1 MFTKILNISMR
12 STLIVV
18 VLLILTRLLGKK
30 QMSQLT
36 YFNYITGVTMGSV
49 AGDFISEVNMPVVDA
64 LASLIAICI
73 LTELN
78 SFIALKSTS
87 YRKVM
92 DGDDIILIKKG
103 KIIKP
108 ALKSCRMSVNILLML
123 LRQSNTFSVEEVEY
137 AILETNGSLSVMKRQ
152 QAQPIIKSD
161 LDIKA
166 EKIKNLPREV
176 ISDGKIMKVNLKEL
190 NKDEEWLKNE
200 LRKNNIHLHL
210 GDTVQEYVGDENINK
225 VITNKCEIDC
235 DLVVMAIGVKP
246 NTSFIKN
253 TDIKTLPN
261 GAIIVDEYGKT
272 SVNDIYAA
280 GDCATIKNLST
291 NEDMYVPLAT
301 GANKLGRIVG
311 ENLAGANSVFPGSL
325 ASSCIKVLDMEAAVT
340 GLTEER
346 AKALNINYK
355 TSFISNFNQTHYYP
369 GREKVYIKLVY
380 DADTKVL
387 LGGQVAGYKDAVQRA
402 NVLATAI
409 TAKMTTTQLGMLDL
423 CYAPPFATTWD
434 VLNISGNV
442 SK

>member
-176 ISDGKIMKVNLKEL
+176 ISDAKIMKVNLKEL

-200 LRKNNIHLHL
+200 LRKNNI
-210 GDTVQEYVGDENINK
+210 ES
-225 VITNKCEIDC
+225 
-235 DLVVMAIGVKP
+235 VKDVFYAEVR
-246 NTSFIKN
+246 S
-253 TDIKTLPN
+253 DGTL
-261 GAIIVDEYGKT
+261 Y
-272 SVNDIYAA
+272 
-280 GDCATIKNLST
+280 
-291 NEDMYVPLAT
+291 
-301 GANKLGRIVG
+301 
-311 ENLAGANSVFPGSL
+311 
-325 ASSCIKVLDMEAAVT
+325 
-340 GLTEER
+340 
-346 AKALNINYK
+346 
-355 TSFISNFNQTHYYP
+355 IS
-369 GREKVYIKLVY
+369 E
-380 DADTKVL
+380 
-387 LGGQVAGYKDAVQRA
+387 
-402 NVLATAI
+402 
-409 TAKMTTTQLGMLDL
+409 
-423 CYAPPFATTWD
+423 
-434 VLNISGNV
+434 
-442 SK
+442 

>member
-123 LRQSNTFSVEEVEY
+123 LRQSNIFSVEEVEY

-200 LRKNNIHLHL
+200 LRKNNI
-210 GDTVQEYVGDENINK
+210 ES
-225 VITNKCEIDC
+225 
-235 DLVVMAIGVKP
+235 VKDVFYAEVR
-246 NTSFIKN
+246 S
-253 TDIKTLPN
+253 DGTL
-261 GAIIVDEYGKT
+261 Y
-272 SVNDIYAA
+272 
-280 GDCATIKNLST
+280 
-291 NEDMYVPLAT
+291 
-301 GANKLGRIVG
+301 
-311 ENLAGANSVFPGSL
+311 
-325 ASSCIKVLDMEAAVT
+325 
-340 GLTEER
+340 
-346 AKALNINYK
+346 
-355 TSFISNFNQTHYYP
+355 IS
-369 GREKVYIKLVY
+369 E
-380 DADTKVL
+380 
-387 LGGQVAGYKDAVQRA
+387 
-402 NVLATAI
+402 
-409 TAKMTTTQLGMLDL
+409 
-423 CYAPPFATTWD
+423 
-434 VLNISGNV
+434 
-442 SK
+442 

>member
-1 MFTKILNISMR
+1 MFTKILNLSIR

-18 VLLILTRLLGKK
+18 VLFILTRLLGKK

-200 LRKNNIHLHL
+200 LRKNNI
-210 GDTVQEYVGDENINK
+210 ES
-225 VITNKCEIDC
+225 
-235 DLVVMAIGVKP
+235 VKDVFYAEVR
-246 NTSFIKN
+246 S
-253 TDIKTLPN
+253 DGTL
-261 GAIIVDEYGKT
+261 Y
-272 SVNDIYAA
+272 
-280 GDCATIKNLST
+280 
-291 NEDMYVPLAT
+291 
-301 GANKLGRIVG
+301 
-311 ENLAGANSVFPGSL
+311 
-325 ASSCIKVLDMEAAVT
+325 
-340 GLTEER
+340 
-346 AKALNINYK
+346 
-355 TSFISNFNQTHYYP
+355 IS
-369 GREKVYIKLVY
+369 E
-380 DADTKVL
+380 
-387 LGGQVAGYKDAVQRA
+387 
-402 NVLATAI
+402 
-409 TAKMTTTQLGMLDL
+409 
-423 CYAPPFATTWD
+423 
-434 VLNISGNV
+434 
-442 SK
+442 

>member
-200 LRKNNIHLHL
+200 LRKNNI
-210 GDTVQEYVGDENINK
+210 ES
-225 VITNKCEIDC
+225 
-235 DLVVMAIGVKP
+235 VKDVFYAEVR
-246 NTSFIKN
+246 S
-253 TDIKTLPN
+253 DGTL
-261 GAIIVDEYGKT
+261 Y
-272 SVNDIYAA
+272 
-280 GDCATIKNLST
+280 
-291 NEDMYVPLAT
+291 
-301 GANKLGRIVG
+301 
-311 ENLAGANSVFPGSL
+311 
-325 ASSCIKVLDMEAAVT
+325 
-340 GLTEER
+340 
-346 AKALNINYK
+346 
-355 TSFISNFNQTHYYP
+355 ISQ
-369 GREKVYIKLVY
+369 
-380 DADTKVL
+380 
-387 LGGQVAGYKDAVQRA
+387 
-402 NVLATAI
+402 
-409 TAKMTTTQLGMLDL
+409 
-423 CYAPPFATTWD
+423 
-434 VLNISGNV
+434 
-442 SK
+442 

>member
-123 LRQSNTFSVEEVEY
+123 LRQSNTFSVEEVAY

-200 LRKNNIHLHL
+200 LRKNNI
-210 GDTVQEYVGDENINK
+210 ES
-225 VITNKCEIDC
+225 
-235 DLVVMAIGVKP
+235 VKDVFYAEVR
-246 NTSFIKN
+246 S
-253 TDIKTLPN
+253 DGTL
-261 GAIIVDEYGKT
+261 Y
-272 SVNDIYAA
+272 
-280 GDCATIKNLST
+280 
-291 NEDMYVPLAT
+291 
-301 GANKLGRIVG
+301 
-311 ENLAGANSVFPGSL
+311 
-325 ASSCIKVLDMEAAVT
+325 
-340 GLTEER
+340 
-346 AKALNINYK
+346 
-355 TSFISNFNQTHYYP
+355 IS
-369 GREKVYIKLVY
+369 E
-380 DADTKVL
+380 
-387 LGGQVAGYKDAVQRA
+387 
-402 NVLATAI
+402 
-409 TAKMTTTQLGMLDL
+409 
-423 CYAPPFATTWD
+423 
-434 VLNISGNV
+434 
-442 SK
+442 

>member
-176 ISDGKIMKVNLKEL
+176 ISDVKIMKVNLKEL

-200 LRKNNIHLHL
+200 LRKNNI
-210 GDTVQEYVGDENINK
+210 ES
-225 VITNKCEIDC
+225 
-235 DLVVMAIGVKP
+235 VKDVFYAEVR
-246 NTSFIKN
+246 S
-253 TDIKTLPN
+253 DGTL
-261 GAIIVDEYGKT
+261 Y
-272 SVNDIYAA
+272 
-280 GDCATIKNLST
+280 
-291 NEDMYVPLAT
+291 
-301 GANKLGRIVG
+301 
-311 ENLAGANSVFPGSL
+311 
-325 ASSCIKVLDMEAAVT
+325 
-340 GLTEER
+340 
-346 AKALNINYK
+346 
-355 TSFISNFNQTHYYP
+355 IS
-369 GREKVYIKLVY
+369 E
-380 DADTKVL
+380 
-387 LGGQVAGYKDAVQRA
+387 
-402 NVLATAI
+402 
-409 TAKMTTTQLGMLDL
+409 
-423 CYAPPFATTWD
+423 
-434 VLNISGNV
+434 
-442 SK
+442 

>member
-18 VLLILTRLLGKK
+18 VILILTRLLGKK

-137 AILETNGSLSVMKRQ
+137 AILETNGCLSVMKRQ

-200 LRKNNIHLHL
+200 LRKNNI
-210 GDTVQEYVGDENINK
+210 ES
-225 VITNKCEIDC
+225 
-235 DLVVMAIGVKP
+235 VKDVFYAEVR
-246 NTSFIKN
+246 S
-253 TDIKTLPN
+253 DGTL
-261 GAIIVDEYGKT
+261 Y
-272 SVNDIYAA
+272 
-280 GDCATIKNLST
+280 
-291 NEDMYVPLAT
+291 
-301 GANKLGRIVG
+301 
-311 ENLAGANSVFPGSL
+311 
-325 ASSCIKVLDMEAAVT
+325 
-340 GLTEER
+340 
-346 AKALNINYK
+346 
-355 TSFISNFNQTHYYP
+355 IS
-369 GREKVYIKLVY
+369 E
-380 DADTKVL
+380 
-387 LGGQVAGYKDAVQRA
+387 
-402 NVLATAI
+402 
-409 TAKMTTTQLGMLDL
+409 
-423 CYAPPFATTWD
+423 
-434 VLNISGNV
+434 
-442 SK
+442 

>member
-176 ISDGKIMKVNLKEL
+176 ISDGKIMKANLKEL

-200 LRKNNIHLHL
+200 LRKNNI
-210 GDTVQEYVGDENINK
+210 ES
-225 VITNKCEIDC
+225 
-235 DLVVMAIGVKP
+235 VKDVFYAEVR
-246 NTSFIKN
+246 S
-253 TDIKTLPN
+253 DGTL
-261 GAIIVDEYGKT
+261 Y
-272 SVNDIYAA
+272 
-280 GDCATIKNLST
+280 
-291 NEDMYVPLAT
+291 
-301 GANKLGRIVG
+301 
-311 ENLAGANSVFPGSL
+311 
-325 ASSCIKVLDMEAAVT
+325 
-340 GLTEER
+340 
-346 AKALNINYK
+346 
-355 TSFISNFNQTHYYP
+355 IS
-369 GREKVYIKLVY
+369 E
-380 DADTKVL
+380 
-387 LGGQVAGYKDAVQRA
+387 
-402 NVLATAI
+402 
-409 TAKMTTTQLGMLDL
+409 
-423 CYAPPFATTWD
+423 
-434 VLNISGNV
+434 
-442 SK
+442 

>member
-108 ALKSCRMSVNILLML
+108 ALKSWRMSVNILLML

-200 LRKNNIHLHL
+200 LRKNNI
-210 GDTVQEYVGDENINK
+210 ES
-225 VITNKCEIDC
+225 
-235 DLVVMAIGVKP
+235 VKDVFYAEVR
-246 NTSFIKN
+246 S
-253 TDIKTLPN
+253 DGTL
-261 GAIIVDEYGKT
+261 Y
-272 SVNDIYAA
+272 
-280 GDCATIKNLST
+280 
-291 NEDMYVPLAT
+291 
-301 GANKLGRIVG
+301 
-311 ENLAGANSVFPGSL
+311 
-325 ASSCIKVLDMEAAVT
+325 
-340 GLTEER
+340 
-346 AKALNINYK
+346 
-355 TSFISNFNQTHYYP
+355 IS
-369 GREKVYIKLVY
+369 E
-380 DADTKVL
+380 
-387 LGGQVAGYKDAVQRA
+387 
-402 NVLATAI
+402 
-409 TAKMTTTQLGMLDL
+409 
-423 CYAPPFATTWD
+423 
-434 VLNISGNV
+434 
-442 SK
+442 

>member
-92 DGDDIILIKKG
+92 DGDDIILIQKG

-200 LRKNNIHLHL
+200 LRKNNI
-210 GDTVQEYVGDENINK
+210 ES
-225 VITNKCEIDC
+225 
-235 DLVVMAIGVKP
+235 VKDVFYAEVR
-246 NTSFIKN
+246 S
-253 TDIKTLPN
+253 DGTL
-261 GAIIVDEYGKT
+261 Y
-272 SVNDIYAA
+272 
-280 GDCATIKNLST
+280 
-291 NEDMYVPLAT
+291 
-301 GANKLGRIVG
+301 
-311 ENLAGANSVFPGSL
+311 
-325 ASSCIKVLDMEAAVT
+325 
-340 GLTEER
+340 
-346 AKALNINYK
+346 
-355 TSFISNFNQTHYYP
+355 IS
-369 GREKVYIKLVY
+369 E
-380 DADTKVL
+380 
-387 LGGQVAGYKDAVQRA
+387 
-402 NVLATAI
+402 
-409 TAKMTTTQLGMLDL
+409 
-423 CYAPPFATTWD
+423 
-434 VLNISGNV
+434 
-442 SK
+442 

>member
-1 MFTKILNISMR
+1 MR

-36 YFNYITGVTMGSV
+36 YFNYMGSV

-200 LRKNNIHLHL
+200 LRKNNI
-210 GDTVQEYVGDENINK
+210 ES
-225 VITNKCEIDC
+225 
-235 DLVVMAIGVKP
+235 VKDVFYAEVR
-246 NTSFIKN
+246 S
-253 TDIKTLPN
+253 DGTL
-261 GAIIVDEYGKT
+261 Y
-272 SVNDIYAA
+272 
-280 GDCATIKNLST
+280 
-291 NEDMYVPLAT
+291 
-301 GANKLGRIVG
+301 
-311 ENLAGANSVFPGSL
+311 
-325 ASSCIKVLDMEAAVT
+325 
-340 GLTEER
+340 
-346 AKALNINYK
+346 
-355 TSFISNFNQTHYYP
+355 IS
-369 GREKVYIKLVY
+369 E
-380 DADTKVL
+380 
-387 LGGQVAGYKDAVQRA
+387 
-402 NVLATAI
+402 
-409 TAKMTTTQLGMLDL
+409 
-423 CYAPPFATTWD
+423 
-434 VLNISGNV
+434 
-442 SK
+442 

>member
-49 AGDFISEVNMPVVDA
+49 AGDFISEVNMPVVDT

-78 SFIALKSTS
+78 SFIVLKSTS

-108 ALKSCRMSVNILLML
+108 CRMSVNILLML

-200 LRKNNIHLHL
+200 LRKNNI
-210 GDTVQEYVGDENINK
+210 ES
-225 VITNKCEIDC
+225 
-235 DLVVMAIGVKP
+235 VKDVFYAEVR
-246 NTSFIKN
+246 S
-253 TDIKTLPN
+253 DGTL
-261 GAIIVDEYGKT
+261 Y
-272 SVNDIYAA
+272 
-280 GDCATIKNLST
+280 
-291 NEDMYVPLAT
+291 
-301 GANKLGRIVG
+301 
-311 ENLAGANSVFPGSL
+311 
-325 ASSCIKVLDMEAAVT
+325 
-340 GLTEER
+340 
-346 AKALNINYK
+346 
-355 TSFISNFNQTHYYP
+355 IS
-369 GREKVYIKLVY
+369 E
-380 DADTKVL
+380 
-387 LGGQVAGYKDAVQRA
+387 
-402 NVLATAI
+402 
-409 TAKMTTTQLGMLDL
+409 
-423 CYAPPFATTWD
+423 
-434 VLNISGNV
+434 
-442 SK
+442 

>member
-161 LDIKA
+161 LDIKS

-200 LRKNNIHLHL
+200 LRKNNI
-210 GDTVQEYVGDENINK
+210 ES
-225 VITNKCEIDC
+225 
-235 DLVVMAIGVKP
+235 VKDVFYAEVR
-246 NTSFIKN
+246 S
-253 TDIKTLPN
+253 DGTL
-261 GAIIVDEYGKT
+261 Y
-272 SVNDIYAA
+272 
-280 GDCATIKNLST
+280 
-291 NEDMYVPLAT
+291 
-301 GANKLGRIVG
+301 
-311 ENLAGANSVFPGSL
+311 
-325 ASSCIKVLDMEAAVT
+325 
-340 GLTEER
+340 
-346 AKALNINYK
+346 
-355 TSFISNFNQTHYYP
+355 IS
-369 GREKVYIKLVY
+369 E
-380 DADTKVL
+380 
-387 LGGQVAGYKDAVQRA
+387 
-402 NVLATAI
+402 
-409 TAKMTTTQLGMLDL
+409 
-423 CYAPPFATTWD
+423 
-434 VLNISGNV
+434 
-442 SK
+442 

>member
-161 LDIKA
+161 LDKKA

-200 LRKNNIHLHL
+200 LRKNNI
-210 GDTVQEYVGDENINK
+210 ES
-225 VITNKCEIDC
+225 
-235 DLVVMAIGVKP
+235 VKDVFYAEVR
-246 NTSFIKN
+246 S
-253 TDIKTLPN
+253 DGTL
-261 GAIIVDEYGKT
+261 Y
-272 SVNDIYAA
+272 
-280 GDCATIKNLST
+280 
-291 NEDMYVPLAT
+291 
-301 GANKLGRIVG
+301 
-311 ENLAGANSVFPGSL
+311 
-325 ASSCIKVLDMEAAVT
+325 
-340 GLTEER
+340 
-346 AKALNINYK
+346 
-355 TSFISNFNQTHYYP
+355 IS
-369 GREKVYIKLVY
+369 E
-380 DADTKVL
+380 
-387 LGGQVAGYKDAVQRA
+387 
-402 NVLATAI
+402 
-409 TAKMTTTQLGMLDL
+409 
-423 CYAPPFATTWD
+423 
-434 VLNISGNV
+434 
-442 SK
+442 

>member
-12 STLIVV
+12 TTLIVV

-200 LRKNNIHLHL
+200 LRKNNI
-210 GDTVQEYVGDENINK
+210 ES
-225 VITNKCEIDC
+225 
-235 DLVVMAIGVKP
+235 VKDVFYAEVR
-246 NTSFIKN
+246 S
-253 TDIKTLPN
+253 DGTL
-261 GAIIVDEYGKT
+261 Y
-272 SVNDIYAA
+272 
-280 GDCATIKNLST
+280 
-291 NEDMYVPLAT
+291 
-301 GANKLGRIVG
+301 
-311 ENLAGANSVFPGSL
+311 
-325 ASSCIKVLDMEAAVT
+325 
-340 GLTEER
+340 
-346 AKALNINYK
+346 
-355 TSFISNFNQTHYYP
+355 IS
-369 GREKVYIKLVY
+369 E
-380 DADTKVL
+380 
-387 LGGQVAGYKDAVQRA
+387 
-402 NVLATAI
+402 
-409 TAKMTTTQLGMLDL
+409 
-423 CYAPPFATTWD
+423 
-434 VLNISGNV
+434 
-442 SK
+442 

>member
-1 MFTKILNISMR
+1 MFTKVLNISMR

-161 LDIKA
+161 LGIKA

-200 LRKNNIHLHL
+200 LRKNNI
-210 GDTVQEYVGDENINK
+210 ES
-225 VITNKCEIDC
+225 
-235 DLVVMAIGVKP
+235 VKDVFYAEVR
-246 NTSFIKN
+246 S
-253 TDIKTLPN
+253 DGTL
-261 GAIIVDEYGKT
+261 Y
-272 SVNDIYAA
+272 
-280 GDCATIKNLST
+280 
-291 NEDMYVPLAT
+291 
-301 GANKLGRIVG
+301 
-311 ENLAGANSVFPGSL
+311 
-325 ASSCIKVLDMEAAVT
+325 
-340 GLTEER
+340 
-346 AKALNINYK
+346 
-355 TSFISNFNQTHYYP
+355 IS
-369 GREKVYIKLVY
+369 E
-380 DADTKVL
+380 
-387 LGGQVAGYKDAVQRA
+387 
-402 NVLATAI
+402 
-409 TAKMTTTQLGMLDL
+409 
-423 CYAPPFATTWD
+423 
-434 VLNISGNV
+434 
-442 SK
+442 

>member
-18 VLLILTRLLGKK
+18 VLLILTRLLGIK

-200 LRKNNIHLHL
+200 LRKNNI
-210 GDTVQEYVGDENINK
+210 ES
-225 VITNKCEIDC
+225 
-235 DLVVMAIGVKP
+235 VKDVFYAEVR
-246 NTSFIKN
+246 S
-253 TDIKTLPN
+253 DGTL
-261 GAIIVDEYGKT
+261 Y
-272 SVNDIYAA
+272 
-280 GDCATIKNLST
+280 
-291 NEDMYVPLAT
+291 
-301 GANKLGRIVG
+301 
-311 ENLAGANSVFPGSL
+311 
-325 ASSCIKVLDMEAAVT
+325 
-340 GLTEER
+340 
-346 AKALNINYK
+346 
-355 TSFISNFNQTHYYP
+355 IS
-369 GREKVYIKLVY
+369 E
-380 DADTKVL
+380 
-387 LGGQVAGYKDAVQRA
+387 
-402 NVLATAI
+402 
-409 TAKMTTTQLGMLDL
+409 
-423 CYAPPFATTWD
+423 
-434 VLNISGNV
+434 
-442 SK
+442 

>member
-152 QAQPIIKSD
+152 HAQPIIKSD

-200 LRKNNIHLHL
+200 LRKNNI
-210 GDTVQEYVGDENINK
+210 ES
-225 VITNKCEIDC
+225 
-235 DLVVMAIGVKP
+235 VKDVFYAEVR
-246 NTSFIKN
+246 S
-253 TDIKTLPN
+253 DGTL
-261 GAIIVDEYGKT
+261 Y
-272 SVNDIYAA
+272 
-280 GDCATIKNLST
+280 
-291 NEDMYVPLAT
+291 
-301 GANKLGRIVG
+301 
-311 ENLAGANSVFPGSL
+311 
-325 ASSCIKVLDMEAAVT
+325 
-340 GLTEER
+340 
-346 AKALNINYK
+346 
-355 TSFISNFNQTHYYP
+355 IS
-369 GREKVYIKLVY
+369 E
-380 DADTKVL
+380 
-387 LGGQVAGYKDAVQRA
+387 
-402 NVLATAI
+402 
-409 TAKMTTTQLGMLDL
+409 
-423 CYAPPFATTWD
+423 
-434 VLNISGNV
+434 
-442 SK
+442 

>member
-200 LRKNNIHLHL
+200 LRKNNI
-210 GDTVQEYVGDENINK
+210 ES
-225 VITNKCEIDC
+225 
-235 DLVVMAIGVKP
+235 VKDVFY
-246 NTSFIKN
+246 SEVRS
-253 TDIKTLPN
+253 DGTL
-261 GAIIVDEYGKT
+261 Y
-272 SVNDIYAA
+272 
-280 GDCATIKNLST
+280 
-291 NEDMYVPLAT
+291 
-301 GANKLGRIVG
+301 
-311 ENLAGANSVFPGSL
+311 
-325 ASSCIKVLDMEAAVT
+325 
-340 GLTEER
+340 
-346 AKALNINYK
+346 
-355 TSFISNFNQTHYYP
+355 IS
-369 GREKVYIKLVY
+369 E
-380 DADTKVL
+380 
-387 LGGQVAGYKDAVQRA
+387 
-402 NVLATAI
+402 
-409 TAKMTTTQLGMLDL
+409 
-423 CYAPPFATTWD
+423 
-434 VLNISGNV
+434 
-442 SK
+442 

>member
-152 QAQPIIKSD
+152 QGQPIIKSD

-200 LRKNNIHLHL
+200 LRKNNI
-210 GDTVQEYVGDENINK
+210 ES
-225 VITNKCEIDC
+225 
-235 DLVVMAIGVKP
+235 VKDVFYAEVR
-246 NTSFIKN
+246 S
-253 TDIKTLPN
+253 DGTL
-261 GAIIVDEYGKT
+261 Y
-272 SVNDIYAA
+272 
-280 GDCATIKNLST
+280 
-291 NEDMYVPLAT
+291 
-301 GANKLGRIVG
+301 
-311 ENLAGANSVFPGSL
+311 
-325 ASSCIKVLDMEAAVT
+325 
-340 GLTEER
+340 
-346 AKALNINYK
+346 
-355 TSFISNFNQTHYYP
+355 IS
-369 GREKVYIKLVY
+369 E
-380 DADTKVL
+380 
-387 LGGQVAGYKDAVQRA
+387 
-402 NVLATAI
+402 
-409 TAKMTTTQLGMLDL
+409 
-423 CYAPPFATTWD
+423 
-434 VLNISGNV
+434 
-442 SK
+442 

>member
-73 LTELN
+73 LIELN

-200 LRKNNIHLHL
+200 LRKNNI
-210 GDTVQEYVGDENINK
+210 ES
-225 VITNKCEIDC
+225 
-235 DLVVMAIGVKP
+235 VKDVFYAEVR
-246 NTSFIKN
+246 S
-253 TDIKTLPN
+253 DGTL
-261 GAIIVDEYGKT
+261 Y
-272 SVNDIYAA
+272 
-280 GDCATIKNLST
+280 
-291 NEDMYVPLAT
+291 
-301 GANKLGRIVG
+301 
-311 ENLAGANSVFPGSL
+311 
-325 ASSCIKVLDMEAAVT
+325 
-340 GLTEER
+340 
-346 AKALNINYK
+346 
-355 TSFISNFNQTHYYP
+355 IS
-369 GREKVYIKLVY
+369 E
-380 DADTKVL
+380 
-387 LGGQVAGYKDAVQRA
+387 
-402 NVLATAI
+402 
-409 TAKMTTTQLGMLDL
+409 
-423 CYAPPFATTWD
+423 
-434 VLNISGNV
+434 
-442 SK
+442 

>member
-200 LRKNNIHLHL
+200 LRKNNI
-210 GDTVQEYVGDENINK
+210 ES
-225 VITNKCEIDC
+225 
-235 DLVVMAIGVKP
+235 VKDVFYAEVR
-246 NTSFIKN
+246 S
-253 TDIKTLPN
+253 DGTL
-261 GAIIVDEYGKT
+261 Y
-272 SVNDIYAA
+272 
-280 GDCATIKNLST
+280 
-291 NEDMYVPLAT
+291 
-301 GANKLGRIVG
+301 
-311 ENLAGANSVFPGSL
+311 
-325 ASSCIKVLDMEAAVT
+325 
-340 GLTEER
+340 
-346 AKALNINYK
+346 
-355 TSFISNFNQTHYYP
+355 IS
-369 GREKVYIKLVY
+369 E
-380 DADTKVL
+380 
-387 LGGQVAGYKDAVQRA
+387 
-402 NVLATAI
+402 
-409 TAKMTTTQLGMLDL
+409 
-423 CYAPPFATTWD
+423 
-434 VLNISGNV
+434 
-442 SK
+442 

>member
-190 NKDEEWLKNE
+190 NKDVEWLKNE
-200 LRKNNIHLHL
+200 LRKNNI
-210 GDTVQEYVGDENINK
+210 ES
-225 VITNKCEIDC
+225 
-235 DLVVMAIGVKP
+235 VKDVFYAEVR
-246 NTSFIKN
+246 S
-253 TDIKTLPN
+253 DGTL
-261 GAIIVDEYGKT
+261 Y
-272 SVNDIYAA
+272 
-280 GDCATIKNLST
+280 
-291 NEDMYVPLAT
+291 
-301 GANKLGRIVG
+301 
-311 ENLAGANSVFPGSL
+311 
-325 ASSCIKVLDMEAAVT
+325 
-340 GLTEER
+340 
-346 AKALNINYK
+346 
-355 TSFISNFNQTHYYP
+355 IS
-369 GREKVYIKLVY
+369 E
-380 DADTKVL
+380 
-387 LGGQVAGYKDAVQRA
+387 
-402 NVLATAI
+402 
-409 TAKMTTTQLGMLDL
+409 
-423 CYAPPFATTWD
+423 
-434 VLNISGNV
+434 
-442 SK
+442 

>member
-176 ISDGKIMKVNLKEL
+176 ISEGKIMKANLKEL

-200 LRKNNIHLHL
+200 LRKNNI
-210 GDTVQEYVGDENINK
+210 ES
-225 VITNKCEIDC
+225 
-235 DLVVMAIGVKP
+235 VKDVFYAEVR
-246 NTSFIKN
+246 S
-253 TDIKTLPN
+253 DGTL
-261 GAIIVDEYGKT
+261 Y
-272 SVNDIYAA
+272 
-280 GDCATIKNLST
+280 
-291 NEDMYVPLAT
+291 
-301 GANKLGRIVG
+301 
-311 ENLAGANSVFPGSL
+311 
-325 ASSCIKVLDMEAAVT
+325 
-340 GLTEER
+340 
-346 AKALNINYK
+346 
-355 TSFISNFNQTHYYP
+355 IS
-369 GREKVYIKLVY
+369 E
-380 DADTKVL
+380 
-387 LGGQVAGYKDAVQRA
+387 
-402 NVLATAI
+402 
-409 TAKMTTTQLGMLDL
+409 
-423 CYAPPFATTWD
+423 
-434 VLNISGNV
+434 
-442 SK
+442 

>member
-78 SFIALKSTS
+78 SFIVLKSTS

-108 ALKSCRMSVNILLML
+108 ALKSCRMGVNILLML

-200 LRKNNIHLHL
+200 LRKNNI
-210 GDTVQEYVGDENINK
+210 ES
-225 VITNKCEIDC
+225 
-235 DLVVMAIGVKP
+235 VKDVFYAEVR
-246 NTSFIKN
+246 S
-253 TDIKTLPN
+253 DGTL
-261 GAIIVDEYGKT
+261 Y
-272 SVNDIYAA
+272 
-280 GDCATIKNLST
+280 
-291 NEDMYVPLAT
+291 
-301 GANKLGRIVG
+301 
-311 ENLAGANSVFPGSL
+311 
-325 ASSCIKVLDMEAAVT
+325 
-340 GLTEER
+340 
-346 AKALNINYK
+346 
-355 TSFISNFNQTHYYP
+355 IS
-369 GREKVYIKLVY
+369 E
-380 DADTKVL
+380 
-387 LGGQVAGYKDAVQRA
+387 
-402 NVLATAI
+402 
-409 TAKMTTTQLGMLDL
+409 
-423 CYAPPFATTWD
+423 
-434 VLNISGNV
+434 
-442 SK
+442 

>member
-78 SFIALKSTS
+78 SFIALKSTF

-200 LRKNNIHLHL
+200 LRKNNI
-210 GDTVQEYVGDENINK
+210 ES
-225 VITNKCEIDC
+225 
-235 DLVVMAIGVKP
+235 VKDVFYAEVR
-246 NTSFIKN
+246 S
-253 TDIKTLPN
+253 DGTL
-261 GAIIVDEYGKT
+261 Y
-272 SVNDIYAA
+272 
-280 GDCATIKNLST
+280 
-291 NEDMYVPLAT
+291 
-301 GANKLGRIVG
+301 
-311 ENLAGANSVFPGSL
+311 
-325 ASSCIKVLDMEAAVT
+325 
-340 GLTEER
+340 
-346 AKALNINYK
+346 
-355 TSFISNFNQTHYYP
+355 IS
-369 GREKVYIKLVY
+369 E
-380 DADTKVL
+380 
-387 LGGQVAGYKDAVQRA
+387 
-402 NVLATAI
+402 
-409 TAKMTTTQLGMLDL
+409 
-423 CYAPPFATTWD
+423 
-434 VLNISGNV
+434 
-442 SK
+442 

>member
-1 MFTKILNISMR
+1 
-12 STLIVV
+12 
-18 VLLILTRLLGKK
+18 
-30 QMSQLT
+30 MSQLT

-200 LRKNNIHLHL
+200 LRKNNI
-210 GDTVQEYVGDENINK
+210 ES
-225 VITNKCEIDC
+225 
-235 DLVVMAIGVKP
+235 VKDVFYAEVR
-246 NTSFIKN
+246 S
-253 TDIKTLPN
+253 DGTL
-261 GAIIVDEYGKT
+261 Y
-272 SVNDIYAA
+272 
-280 GDCATIKNLST
+280 
-291 NEDMYVPLAT
+291 
-301 GANKLGRIVG
+301 
-311 ENLAGANSVFPGSL
+311 
-325 ASSCIKVLDMEAAVT
+325 
-340 GLTEER
+340 
-346 AKALNINYK
+346 
-355 TSFISNFNQTHYYP
+355 IS
-369 GREKVYIKLVY
+369 E
-380 DADTKVL
+380 
-387 LGGQVAGYKDAVQRA
+387 
-402 NVLATAI
+402 
-409 TAKMTTTQLGMLDL
+409 
-423 CYAPPFATTWD
+423 
-434 VLNISGNV
+434 
-442 SK
+442 

>member
-137 AILETNGSLSVMKRQ
+137 AILETNGRLSVMKRQ

-200 LRKNNIHLHL
+200 LRKNNI
-210 GDTVQEYVGDENINK
+210 ES
-225 VITNKCEIDC
+225 
-235 DLVVMAIGVKP
+235 VKDVFYAEVR
-246 NTSFIKN
+246 S
-253 TDIKTLPN
+253 DGTL
-261 GAIIVDEYGKT
+261 Y
-272 SVNDIYAA
+272 
-280 GDCATIKNLST
+280 
-291 NEDMYVPLAT
+291 
-301 GANKLGRIVG
+301 
-311 ENLAGANSVFPGSL
+311 
-325 ASSCIKVLDMEAAVT
+325 
-340 GLTEER
+340 
-346 AKALNINYK
+346 
-355 TSFISNFNQTHYYP
+355 IS
-369 GREKVYIKLVY
+369 E
-380 DADTKVL
+380 
-387 LGGQVAGYKDAVQRA
+387 
-402 NVLATAI
+402 
-409 TAKMTTTQLGMLDL
+409 
-423 CYAPPFATTWD
+423 
-434 VLNISGNV
+434 
-442 SK
+442 

>member
-176 ISDGKIMKVNLKEL
+176 ISDGKIMIVNLKEL

-200 LRKNNIHLHL
+200 LRKNNI
-210 GDTVQEYVGDENINK
+210 ES
-225 VITNKCEIDC
+225 
-235 DLVVMAIGVKP
+235 VKDVFYAEVR
-246 NTSFIKN
+246 S
-253 TDIKTLPN
+253 DGTL
-261 GAIIVDEYGKT
+261 Y
-272 SVNDIYAA
+272 
-280 GDCATIKNLST
+280 
-291 NEDMYVPLAT
+291 
-301 GANKLGRIVG
+301 
-311 ENLAGANSVFPGSL
+311 
-325 ASSCIKVLDMEAAVT
+325 
-340 GLTEER
+340 
-346 AKALNINYK
+346 
-355 TSFISNFNQTHYYP
+355 IS
-369 GREKVYIKLVY
+369 E
-380 DADTKVL
+380 
-387 LGGQVAGYKDAVQRA
+387 
-402 NVLATAI
+402 
-409 TAKMTTTQLGMLDL
+409 
-423 CYAPPFATTWD
+423 
-434 VLNISGNV
+434 
-442 SK
+442 

>member
-200 LRKNNIHLHL
+200 LRKNNI
-210 GDTVQEYVGDENINK
+210 ES
-225 VITNKCEIDC
+225 
-235 DLVVMAIGVKP
+235 VKDVFYAEVR
-246 NTSFIKN
+246 S
-253 TDIKTLPN
+253 DGTL
-261 GAIIVDEYGKT
+261 
-272 SVNDIYAA
+272 
-280 GDCATIKNLST
+280 
-291 NEDMYVPLAT
+291 
-301 GANKLGRIVG
+301 
-311 ENLAGANSVFPGSL
+311 
-325 ASSCIKVLDMEAAVT
+325 
-340 GLTEER
+340 
-346 AKALNINYK
+346 
-355 TSFISNFNQTHYYP
+355 
-369 GREKVYIKLVY
+369 
-380 DADTKVL
+380 
-387 LGGQVAGYKDAVQRA
+387 
-402 NVLATAI
+402 
-409 TAKMTTTQLGMLDL
+409 
-423 CYAPPFATTWD
+423 
-434 VLNISGNV
+434 
-442 SK
+442 

>member
-166 EKIKNLPREV
+166 EKIKNLPREA

-200 LRKNNIHLHL
+200 LRKNNI
-210 GDTVQEYVGDENINK
+210 ES
-225 VITNKCEIDC
+225 
-235 DLVVMAIGVKP
+235 VKDVFYAEVR
-246 NTSFIKN
+246 S
-253 TDIKTLPN
+253 DGTL
-261 GAIIVDEYGKT
+261 Y
-272 SVNDIYAA
+272 
-280 GDCATIKNLST
+280 
-291 NEDMYVPLAT
+291 
-301 GANKLGRIVG
+301 
-311 ENLAGANSVFPGSL
+311 
-325 ASSCIKVLDMEAAVT
+325 
-340 GLTEER
+340 
-346 AKALNINYK
+346 
-355 TSFISNFNQTHYYP
+355 IS
-369 GREKVYIKLVY
+369 E
-380 DADTKVL
+380 
-387 LGGQVAGYKDAVQRA
+387 
-402 NVLATAI
+402 
-409 TAKMTTTQLGMLDL
+409 
-423 CYAPPFATTWD
+423 
-434 VLNISGNV
+434 
-442 SK
+442 